1 LRVFNTNHNFK
12 TKRFNVFT
20 FNYYLCIQNFNQVKS
35 MVLIA
40 DSGSTKTHWCIT
52 ENGKILKEIFTDGIN
67 PFYQSQ
73 QDIVV
78 LLDSQLVPHLQDF
91 PIDEIYF
98 YGAGC
103 SFPEK
108 KLIVAQALIR
118 FFGAATVEIQS
129 DLLGA
134 ARSLLQHEAGIA
146 CILGTGSNSC
156 YYDGKEITQ
165 NVSPLGFILGDEGS
179 GAVLGK
185 LFVADCLKNQ
195 MPEWIRDK
203 FMDEYKLT
211 PAEILDR
218 VYKQPFPNRFLA
230 KFTPFLLSHLEEPQ
244 IFNLVFDA
252 FDAFFMRN
260 IMQYPLKDTKIG
272 FVGSVAHYFRDTLE
286 IVAAEHGLMISEIK
300 QSPMEGLV
308 RFHSL

>member
-1 LRVFNTNHNFK
+1 VLKDSENMSYLCVQLLFK
-12 TKRFNVFT
+12 TK
-20 FNYYLCIQNFNQVKS
+20 Y

-40 DSGSTKTHWCIT
+40 DSGSTKTHWCLLQGGVVVN
-52 ENGKILKEIFTDGIN
+52 EVFTDGIN
-67 PFYQSQ
+67 PFYQT
-73 QDIVV
+73 DLEIIA
-78 LLDSQLVPHLQDF
+78 LLDSQLIPRLDNVE
-91 PIDEIYF
+91 IDRIYF

-108 KLIVAQALIR
+108 KMLVSRALIR
-118 FFGAATVEIQS
+118 FFNNSMIEIHS
-129 DLLGA
+129 DLLAA
-134 ARSLLQHEAGIA
+134 ARGLFQHEKGIA

-195 MPEWIRDK
+195 LPEWMRDQ
-203 FMDEYKLT
+203 FLEEYELT
-211 PAEILDR
+211 PAIILDS

-230 KFTPFLLSHLEEPQ
+230 KFTPFILKNIEEPA
-244 IFNLVFDA
+244 IFNLVFDS
-252 FDAFFMRN
+252 FDAFLVRN
-260 IMQYPLKDTKIG
+260 VMQYPLEGMKVG
-272 FVGSVAHYFRDTLE
+272 FVGSIAHYFRDTLE
-286 IVAAEHGLMISEIK
+286 IVASERGIPVSEVI

-308 RFHSL
+308 KYHSA